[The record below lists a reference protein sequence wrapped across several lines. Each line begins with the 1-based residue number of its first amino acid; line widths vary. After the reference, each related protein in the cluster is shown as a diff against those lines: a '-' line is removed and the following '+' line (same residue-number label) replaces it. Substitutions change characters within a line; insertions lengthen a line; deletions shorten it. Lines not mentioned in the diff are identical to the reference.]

1 VRAGH
6 MRRVPAVPA
15 ILTLA
20 LSPPCPAC
28 LPQVVS
34 QEQVITFEYQG
45 TNFLLTVASVL
56 VAGATGAGGGAPRG
70 MLAPATAFV
79 FEVAAGAPRGR
90 QLPACLQACGCEVA
104 VVQGCAC
111 VSLWVSSTF
120 VRCSEVALMLGQS
133 FTMMCSLSSCPGGLL
148 TTEPLPQPRPVAA
161 DPQTSWQLPPSCTHT
176 RTLCEKTG
184 SSAGL
189 RAARAGA
196 GAGLAIK
203 GQRGGATPQLFKHKE
218 VNFERLGIG
227 GLDAQFEAIFRRACS
242 RRPSSSGWASGTS
255 RACCCTGRPAPVPTL
270 RTVLF
275 PRIGRAGR
283 YVSQHPCPGMPSH
296 LTRAVQRWLRRH
308 RPWLDERLVTRHSN
322 KGPPTRPA
330 RADAHARRRVLTP
343 AHSRRRCHCN
353 HCPCRITGVPLPG
366 LCTLTGN

>member
-1 VRAGH
+1 
-6 MRRVPAVPA
+6 VPAVPA

-227 GLDAQFEAIFRRACS
+227 GLDAQFEAIFRRAFAS
-242 RRPSSSGWASGTS
+242 RVFPPSVVERLGIRHVKGVLLHGPPGTGADPAHCAVPPHWPCRSLCLTASMPRHAVTS
-255 RACCCTGRPAPVPTL
+255 DACCSTLVAPASPM
-270 RTVLF
+270 
-275 PRIGRAGR
+275 AG
-283 YVSQHPCPGMPSH
+283 
-296 LTRAVQRWLRRH
+296 
-308 RPWLDERLVTRHSN
+308 
-322 KGPPTRPA
+322 
-330 RADAHARRRVLTP
+330 
-343 AHSRRRCHCN
+343 
-353 HCPCRITGVPLPG
+353 
-366 LCTLTGN
+366 